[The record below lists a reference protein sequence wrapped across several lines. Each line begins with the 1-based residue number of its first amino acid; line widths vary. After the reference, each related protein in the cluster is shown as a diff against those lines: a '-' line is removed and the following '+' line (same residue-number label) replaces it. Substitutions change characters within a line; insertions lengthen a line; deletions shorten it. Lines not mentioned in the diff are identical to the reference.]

1 MKRTWIFV
9 ALLMGIL
16 AGPGMGL
23 ARMAAPKMECL
34 TELPWATV
42 EAVLKRCAALR
53 SDLAYAQ
60 LVSGYHA
67 GLVDVA
73 TSGSG
78 YLVTMVDADG
88 LTDVILI
95 DHL

>member
-1 MKRTWIFV
+1 MKRTWIFI

-23 ARMAAPKMECL
+23 ARMAAPEMECL
-34 TELPWATV
+34 TELPWTTV

-53 SDLAYAQ
+53 SDLAYAE

-78 YLVTMVDADG
+78 YLVTMASADG
-88 LTDVILI
+88 PLTVVII
-95 DHL
+95 DGM